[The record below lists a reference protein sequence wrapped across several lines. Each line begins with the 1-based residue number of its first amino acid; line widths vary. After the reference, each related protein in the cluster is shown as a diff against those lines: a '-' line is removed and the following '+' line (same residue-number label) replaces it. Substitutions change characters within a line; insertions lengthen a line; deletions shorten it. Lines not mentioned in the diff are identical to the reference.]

1 MPPLASPM
9 GKTTRSPRTAAL
21 RTPPPACRRLR
32 SISSI
37 KGEIVGPWE
46 CHVQAHQS
54 PTCDKC
60 LYARNRRSWFKHT
73 ALDAASGCTTTWICT
88 KPVDTLDADWGIG
101 CKACAWA
108 MNKSTNTVDARTIP
122 YAMLN
127 VKGGTLRLNNLRR
140 HAASA
145 THRQNTKDYI
155 YMHCQGNSGTP
166 LLQGAP
172 SVEEFKTTWHDIKTV
187 SGGTKDRKHCS
198 MQWCLYEAWR
208 ELELGF
214 MADAESVSI
223 MLDERNGRL
232 LIKYSAS
239 NKNLDVRV
247 GCLAL
252 MRDAGATSVDVVNA
266 VHNAV
271 ARFCTRGKR
280 HPGINKISQKINTN
294 PNVQECIRQRI
305 EMFTADGAANEQL
318 AGKMLHPT
326 SLRGNKTKLPNLR
339 LVIRDKAHAT
349 RRITDRTISADCV
362 LERIL
367 DVIVVGRPSVA
378 RVLKNSRP
386 LASIFEA
393 EVAKQ
398 ERIAGVTSSV
408 RNMSFC
414 KTKV

>member
-1 MPPLASPM
+1 M
-9 GKTTRSPRTAAL
+9 
-21 RTPPPACRRLR
+21 
-32 SISSI
+32 SSI

-145 THRQNTKDYI
+145 THRQNTKYYI
-155 YMHCQGNSGTP
+155 YKHCQGNSVTP

-232 LIKYSAS
+232 LIKYSDS
-239 NKNLDVRV
+239 NKTLMSVWV
-247 GCLAL
+247 AL
-252 MRDAGATSVDVVNA
+252 R
-266 VHNAV
+266 
-271 ARFCTRGKR
+271 
-280 HPGINKISQKINTN
+280 
-294 PNVQECIRQRI
+294 
-305 EMFTADGAANEQL
+305 
-318 AGKMLHPT
+318 
-326 SLRGNKTKLPNLR
+326 
-339 LVIRDKAHAT
+339 
-349 RRITDRTISADCV
+349 
-362 LERIL
+362 
-367 DVIVVGRPSVA
+367 
-378 RVLKNSRP
+378 
-386 LASIFEA
+386 
-393 EVAKQ
+393 
-398 ERIAGVTSSV
+398 
-408 RNMSFC
+408 
-414 KTKV
+414 